1 MVDVIATDDVVKTQV
16 APAATAKRRNPLWMR
31 QLTPGQILRHVILIA
46 MMFVV
51 LMPFVWMLLDAFK
64 TYDDL
69 MRNPGMWPD
78 PFTLQNFEEI
88 FLLTPF
94 ASAFVNS
101 LVLAVAKV
109 VAACATSL
117 VLGYIFAKYR
127 FPGRGLLFGL
137 ILSTML
143 IPFTAIFIPLYLT
156 MSEFGLLNSIEG
168 LFVISIFSGFGT
180 FLLRQWL
187 LGLPDSYI
195 EAARVDGAGEF
206 RIMFRIIAPMAGAP
220 LAALA
225 VFTFLGSWDDFLF
238 PNIVLT
244 DPEVRTIPLALAGLK
259 SLYWERYEIFAAGA
273 MVTVV
278 PVMILYGFLQK
289 YFISGL
295 TGGIKG

>member
-16 APAATAKRRNPLWMR
+16 APAATAKRRKPLWMR

-51 LMPFVWMLLDAFK
+51 LMPFVWMLLGAFK

>member
-1 MVDVIATDDVVKTQV
+1 MVDVIATDDVVKAQV
-16 APAATAKRRNPLWMR
+16 APAAPAKRRKSLWLR
-31 QLTPGQILRHVILIA
+31 QLTPGQVLRHVILIT

-51 LMPFVWMLLDAFK
+51 LMPFVWMLLGAFK

-109 VAACATSL
+109 VAACASSL

-244 DPEVRTIPLALAGLK
+244 DPDVRTIPLALAGLK